1 MTSADQKKRASRLRT
16 RVAKGRQPQFFEDPN
31 TDKLLAMVVALVGE
45 VAVLAERVDTHERLA
60 QAGLVATPDAIEAF
74 EPDED
79 LEDQRE
85 TSRAA
90 LLGRVFRVIE
100 VAAQSDPE
108 TAEREFRKLL
118 DEAVS

>member
-1 MTSADQKKRASRLRT
+1 MTAANQKKKASRLRT

-45 VAVLAERVDTHERLA
+45 VSVLAERLDTHERLA
-60 QAGLVATPDAIEAF
+60 QVGLVATPEAIEAF
-74 EPDED
+74 EPEED
-79 LEDQRE
+79 LEDERE
-85 TSRAA
+85 ASRAA
-90 LLGRVFRVIE
+90 LLSRVFRVIE

-118 DEAVS
+118 EEAQS